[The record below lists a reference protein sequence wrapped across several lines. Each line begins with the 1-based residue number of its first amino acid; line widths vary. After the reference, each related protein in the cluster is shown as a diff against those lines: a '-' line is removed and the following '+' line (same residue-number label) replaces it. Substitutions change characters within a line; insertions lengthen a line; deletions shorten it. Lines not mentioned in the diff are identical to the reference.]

1 MPEREEK
8 KAMTLR
14 LPGETAR
21 DLELTAQVDG
31 VTISEAVREAI
42 DTHIQSRR
50 EDEEFR
56 KRLRHS
62 VEENNELLKRL
73 AR

>member
-14 LPGETAR
+14 LPGDTAR
-21 DLELTAQVDG
+21 NLELTAQVDG
-31 VTISEAVREAI
+31 VTISDAVREAI
-42 DTHIQSRR
+42 ETHIRSRR
-50 EDEEFR
+50 EDDEFR
-56 KRLRHS
+56 ERLRHS

-73 AR
+73 AN